1 MQALV
6 TTSRGGWLLNGLQ
19 FLALIPLPL
28 FIWTPET
35 QVDFSFATMKMTI
48 ATIALVYLVSF
59 VAANQSTAT
68 GVTMT
73 SDQAMTSDTNPN
85 QAMTSADQTIP
96 VISAMRGQGTPSP
109 VAVGIVNNKVDA
121 KGNNILIT
129 KSNILISKS
138 DRVKLA
144 HTIKEMLS
152 NSPEADSV
160 RSMSTDDVFRIL
172 TSISTNS
179 AMLSHAAGVIS
190 AAKSGDTGALAGHVV
205 GLLSAAVPA
214 AILTPSTDG
223 TPLPVVAPTAAHAV
237 TSAPADIAVPATA
250 PVLPMTP
257 REAPAMS
264 A

>member
-6 TTSRGGWLLNGLQ
+6 TTSRGGWLLHGLQ

-96 VISAMRGQGTPSP
+96 VISAMRGQGTPLTR
-109 VAVGIVNNKVDA
+109 GRRYCQQQGGR
-121 KGNNILIT
+121 KG
-129 KSNILISKS
+129 
-138 DRVKLA
+138 
-144 HTIKEMLS
+144 
-152 NSPEADSV
+152 
-160 RSMSTDDVFRIL
+160 
-172 TSISTNS
+172 
-179 AMLSHAAGVIS
+179 
-190 AAKSGDTGALAGHVV
+190 
-205 GLLSAAVPA
+205 
-214 AILTPSTDG
+214 
-223 TPLPVVAPTAAHAV
+223 
-237 TSAPADIAVPATA
+237 
-250 PVLPMTP
+250 
-257 REAPAMS
+257 
-264 A
+264 